1 MSEKISQK
9 FRSYLASTLIQSLKN
24 LTPPSWKSG
33 SYYAVGSQVASN
45 GRLYIAV
52 TTGNTASIAP
62 THTNGVVLDGT
73 VQWLY
78 VSSAINVSDI
88 ASNLYLGIG
97 HPSEWNEADTP
108 EVARTTA
115 EKETK
120 ALDELITLI
129 RLNSTNIRMGLK
141 KEDWISGTIFSKFD
155 PEIEPSAYGNTI
167 PALYTTVSSEAG
179 VAVYKCI
186 DNNNGAPSTDTP
198 SGQQLG
204 YVLMS
209 DGYIWKFMGSVET
222 IDQVKFSTE
231 YFYPISTK
239 YTNDGSDQW
248 QVQEQARFGSVS
260 SFGPFITTGSFSSIP
275 TASVVGVGTE
285 ATAGVEF
292 NNPETGVY
300 DLTRIWCATSGQNY
314 NAETYAIVKN
324 TLNSPGD
331 GAAVNLIISN
341 GVVSLDSIVGG
352 TGYTNG
358 AVLVIVGDGVG
369 AEGEVTTS
377 SGVVSVVDITDGGH
391 GYTWAKGF
399 IIPGDAGAVGK
410 ALMAPS
416 SGHGKDI
423 IAELGA
429 RTAVFSIQIDESLSP
444 YIVNGEY
451 RQITLI
457 SSAQP
462 KDGIKQNSAYFIGP
476 KHHDYNSG
484 SATEDKYLKG
494 SGHLLYLN
502 NIEAVNHSSEQ
513 EEAIKIALTF

>member
-9 FRSYLASTLIQSLKN
+9 IRSYLVSTLIQSLKN
-24 LTPPSWKSG
+24 LTPPTWKSG

-52 TTGNTASIAP
+52 TTGNTAAIAP
-62 THTNGVVLDGT
+62 THTSGVVLDGT

-78 VSSAINVSDI
+78 VSAAVNVSDI

-97 HPSEWNEADTP
+97 RPGEWNESDVP
-108 EVARTTA
+108 DVAETTA
-115 EKETK
+115 EKETE
-120 ALDELITLI
+120 ALNELITLI

-141 KEDWISGTIFSKFD
+141 KEDWISGTVFSKFD
-155 PEIEPSAYGNTI
+155 PDIEPSAYGNTL

-179 VAVYKCI
+179 ISVYKCI
-186 DNNNGAPSTDTP
+186 DNNNGAPSTDIPT
-198 SGQQLG
+198 GEQLG

-222 IDQVKFSTE
+222 IDQVQFSTE
-231 YFYPISTK
+231 DFYPISIK

-248 QVQEQARFGSVS
+248 QVQEQAKVGSVS
-260 SFGPFITTGSFSSIP
+260 SFGPFITSGSFSSIP
-275 TASVVGVGTE
+275 TATVSGIGTE

-292 NNPETGVY
+292 NNPESGVY

-314 NAETYAIVKN
+314 DGDTYAIVKN
-324 TLNSPGD
+324 TTNSSGS
-331 GAAVNLIISN
+331 GASVNLTVTN
-341 GVVSLDSIVGG
+341 GVVSLESIVGG

-358 AVLVIVGDGVG
+358 AVLVIVGDGTG
-369 AEGEVTTS
+369 AQGGVTIS
-377 SGVVSVVDITDGGH
+377 SGVVSVVDIIDGGAN
-391 GYTWAKGF
+391 YTWAKGF
-399 IIPGDAGAVGK
+399 IIPGSAGAVGK

-444 YIVNGEY
+444 YIVEGEY
-451 RQITLI
+451 RQISLI

-462 KDGIKQNSAYFIGP
+462 KDGTKQNAAYFIGP
-476 KHHDYNSG
+476 KHPDYILG
-484 SATEDKYLKG
+484 SASEDKYLKG